1 MADARER
8 VAAEYQAIERAL
20 LSMPAAED
28 VRDLSVL
35 ELAGAAALLHN
46 VYNGIENILKQVLA
60 SQRIEIP
67 AGPAW
72 HSDLLLVA
80 IRSGIIS
87 GPTGEALK
95 RYLAFRHFFSHA
107 YALDLDPER
116 IEPLVADIRAV
127 VSGLRAEIDRFL
139 G

>member
-1 MADARER
+1 MGDARQR
-8 VAAEYQAIERAL
+8 VAAEYEAIERAL
-20 LSMPAAED
+20 RSMPAAGD
-28 VRDLSVL
+28 VKDLSVL

-72 HSDLLLVA
+72 HSDLLLAA
-80 IRSGIIS
+80 IRSGIVS
-87 GPTGEALK
+87 GPTGETLK

-116 IEPLVADIRAV
+116 IEPLVADIHAAF
-127 VSGLRAEIDRFL
+127 SSLQAEIDRSL